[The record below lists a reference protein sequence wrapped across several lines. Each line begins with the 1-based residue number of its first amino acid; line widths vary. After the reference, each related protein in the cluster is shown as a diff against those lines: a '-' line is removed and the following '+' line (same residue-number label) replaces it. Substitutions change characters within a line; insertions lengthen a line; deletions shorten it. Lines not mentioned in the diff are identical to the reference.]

1 MASSQAAVRALICNC
16 QRFPLEIESNVNQ
29 PQRQRQHSKRKKEG
43 GEGDREKGRGTKE
56 SKKYRGVKETAI
68 DGTACPELVA
78 HPFPRPRRHRRRG
91 VYWAFIFATHF
102 VLRGVRWG

>member
-1 MASSQAAVRALICNC
+1 M
-16 QRFPLEIESNVNQ
+16 
-29 PQRQRQHSKRKKEG
+29 
-43 GEGDREKGRGTKE
+43 
-56 SKKYRGVKETAI
+56 KETAI

-78 HPFPRPRRHRRRG
+78 HPFPRPRRRRRRG